1 MPTEDAV
8 PLPDAVNGLCR
19 FSRRWVRI
27 GGCLLIVAA
36 LLPHGSAS
44 GADGGEGVGWR
55 WPWEEPSIH
64 PSSLWIA
71 AFGAGALLL
80 SNVLRNVWVPML
92 LFVLGLLA
100 SLWPAF
106 QTYTTLGATLT
117 STDAENL
124 VIASLGLLA
133 PVGVASGCR
142 PVRRRGDALPSGL
155 LAGIS
160 GLALLALRR
169 DEIAETFAAPL
180 AHPWAADRGGVWTA
194 LHVACGALGALLLLP
209 PAIGR
214 RVVAPLTWVVWAT
227 FGWAV
232 LAPLAHVVT
241 LVVSPAP
248 DLADVTSREGLRLWM
263 GAVVEGAFH
272 GGALLLCA
280 GGLSAGLDEVSR
292 LRAAMLG
299 APRADPARSA

>member
-1 MPTEDAV
+1 MPTEDAI
-8 PLPDAVNGLCR
+8 PLPDEVNGVCR

-36 LLPHGSAS
+36 LLPDGSAS
-44 GADGGEGVGWR
+44 GADGGEGVRWR
-55 WPWEEPSIH
+55 WAWEESSIRPSN
-64 PSSLWIA
+64 LWIA

-100 SLWPAF
+100 SLWLTLR
-106 QTYTTLGATLT
+106 TYITLGATFT
-117 STDAENL
+117 STDAVNL
-124 VIASLGLLA
+124 AIASLGFLA

-142 PVRRRGDALPSGL
+142 PVRRRGDALPSAL

-169 DEIAETFAAPL
+169 GVFADTLAAPL
-180 AHPWAADRGGVWTA
+180 GHLWAADLGVAGTA
-194 LHVACGALGALLLLP
+194 LHVACGVLGALLLLP

-232 LAPLAHVVT
+232 LARVVRVVT

-248 DLADVTSREGLRLWM
+248 DLADFTSRERFPLLV
-263 GAVVEGAFH
+263 GAVVVGALH
-272 GGALLLCA
+272 GGALFLCA
-280 GGLSAGLDEVSR
+280 GSLAAGLDEVSR

-299 APRADPARSA
+299 ATRADPARSA